1 MKLLQLKKQIASILS
16 IFTSAVFVA
25 IPVQA
30 VPSVDTPKEPSSPV
44 LEKKAPT
51 QITTLTLQDL
61 PSGYKELPPELK
73 EAIATQ
79 LEPFKQLIA
88 KENLPLNNF
97 FAFIDPKKM
106 EVVMGFTG
114 MLANQ
119 TQQTQFDAALQ
130 QVQKPEFEKEI
141 KKLQQKL
148 PSDQQVQLL
157 AYKTLPEA
165 NKLAD
170 NSTGFSLGAK
180 VQDLP
185 VNFDVI
191 GFRRSNFG
199 SFTTIMYL
207 TEKQPSISVKDIV
220 AKLDGRFLQSSS
232 TTNIPK

>member
-1 MKLLQLKKQIASILS
+1 MKLLQLKKQIALILS
-16 IFTSAVFVA
+16 IFISAVFVA

-30 VPSVDTPKEPSSPV
+30 VPSVDTRKEPTSPA
-44 LEKKAPT
+44 LEKKVPIQT
-51 QITTLTLQDL
+51 TTLTLQDL
-61 PSGYKELPPELK
+61 PSGYKEIPPELK
-73 EAIATQ
+73 EAIVTQ

-157 AYKTLPEA
+157 GYKTLPEA

-207 TEKQPSISVKDIV
+207 TEKQPSVSIKEIV
-220 AKLDGRFLQSSS
+220 TKLDGRFLQLSS
-232 TTNIPK
+232 TTNVPK

>member
-1 MKLLQLKKQIASILS
+1 MKKQIALILS
-16 IFTSAVFVA
+16 IFTSAVFA
-25 IPVQA
+25 TIPVQA
-30 VPSVDTPKEPSSPV
+30 VPSVDIPKQPTSPN

-51 QITTLTLQDL
+51 QTTTLTLQDL
-61 PSGYKELPPELK
+61 PSGYKEVPPQLK
-73 EAIATQ
+73 EAIAVQ

-97 FAFIDPKKM
+97 FAFIEPQKM

-130 QVQKPEFEKEI
+130 QVQQPEFEKEI
-141 KKLQQKL
+141 KKLQQVL

-157 AYKTLPEA
+157 GYKALPEA
-165 NKLAD
+165 NKLA
-170 NSTGFSLGAK
+170 NTSTGFSLGAK
-180 VQDLP
+180 IQELP

-199 SFTTIMYL
+199 SFTAVMYL
-207 TEKQPSISVKDIV
+207 TEKQPSISVKDV
-220 AKLDGRFLQSSS
+220 ATKLDERFLQSSS
-232 TTNIPK
+232 TRNSPRVTK

>member
-1 MKLLQLKKQIASILS
+1 MKLLQVKKQIALILS

-30 VPSVDTPKEPSSPV
+30 VPSADTPKEATSPA
-44 LEKKAPT
+44 LEKKAPI

-61 PSGYKELPPELK
+61 PSGYKEIPPELK

-114 MLANQ
+114 MLANP
-119 TQQTQFDAALQ
+119 TQQAQFDAALQ

-141 KKLQQKL
+141 KKLQQTL

-157 AYKTLPEA
+157 GYKNLPET
-165 NKLAD
+165 NKLAN

-207 TEKQPSISVKDIV
+207 TEKQPSISVKDI
-220 AKLDGRFLQSSS
+220 ATKLDGRFLKSSS
-232 TTNIPK
+232 ATNLPN

>member
-1 MKLLQLKKQIASILS
+1 MKLLQVKKQITLSLS
-16 IFTSAVFVA
+16 IFTTAVFVA

-30 VPSVDTPKEPSSPV
+30 VPSVDTLQESTSPA
-44 LEKKAPT
+44 LEKKALI
-51 QITTLTLQDL
+51 QNTTLTLQDL
-61 PSGYKELPPELK
+61 PSGYKEVPPELK

-106 EVVMGFTG
+106 EVVLGFTG
-114 MLANQ
+114 MLANP
-119 TQQTQFDAALQ
+119 TQQAQFDAALEQ
-130 QVQKPEFEKEI
+130 AQKPEFEKEI
-141 KKLQQKL
+141 KKLQQTL

-157 AYKTLPEA
+157 GYKTLPET
-165 NKLAD
+165 NKLAN

-199 SFTTIMYL
+199 SFTAVMYL

-220 AKLDGRFLQSSS
+220 TKLDRRFLQSSS
-232 TTNIPK
+232 TTNLPK

>member
-1 MKLLQLKKQIASILS
+1 MKLLQAKKQIALNLS

-30 VPSVDTPKEPSSPV
+30 VPSVDTPKEPTSPA
-44 LEKKAPT
+44 LEKKAPI

-61 PSGYKELPPELK
+61 PSGYKEVPPELK
-73 EAIATQ
+73 EAIAAQ

-114 MLANQ
+114 MLAKQ
-119 TQQTQFDAALQ
+119 TQQAQFDAALQ

-141 KKLQQKL
+141 KKLQQTL

-157 AYKTLPEA
+157 GYKTLPEA

-207 TEKQPSISVKDIV
+207 TEKQPSVSVRDI
-220 AKLDGRFLQSSS
+220 ANKLDGRFLQSSS
-232 TTNIPK
+232 TTNLPK